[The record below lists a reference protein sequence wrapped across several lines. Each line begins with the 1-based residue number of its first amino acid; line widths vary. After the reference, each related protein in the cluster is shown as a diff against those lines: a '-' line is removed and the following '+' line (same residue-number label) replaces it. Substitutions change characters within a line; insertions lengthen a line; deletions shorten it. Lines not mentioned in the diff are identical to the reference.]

1 MSDQARESASS
12 ATRRA
17 RQVYEQYQW
26 EIRRG
31 SARRAD
37 APHPREYDANGFPV
51 PQRNTSFV
59 ERVARL
65 LNAL

>member
-1 MSDQARESASS
+1 MSDQARERKLGV
-12 ATRRA
+12 TR
-17 RQVYEQYQW
+17 YEPYQS

-37 APHPREYDANGFPV
+37 GPHPREYDANGFPV
-51 PQRNTSFV
+51 PQHNASFV

-65 LNAL
+65 LNAV